1 MVHRF
6 KTQPANLVLLSFCLL
21 LMRLGNIKSR
31 LPLHQHLM
39 LPYESQGYVMQL
51 MLIKL
56 LALLNIE
63 KARIEV

>member
-1 MVHRF
+1 M
-6 KTQPANLVLLSFCLL
+6 NI
-21 LMRLGNIKSR
+21 MNIKSR